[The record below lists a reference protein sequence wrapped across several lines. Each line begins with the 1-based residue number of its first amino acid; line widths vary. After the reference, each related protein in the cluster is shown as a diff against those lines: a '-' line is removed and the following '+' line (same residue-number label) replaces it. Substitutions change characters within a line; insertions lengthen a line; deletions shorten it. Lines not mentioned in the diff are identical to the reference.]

1 MVPALYL
8 ILLGIKDKS
17 VIFAK
22 CPLDITQHQGS
33 LQGRSPG
40 NVVPRPP
47 TILGPTDRPNSEAEG
62 GINLLLSALR
72 VPPLAF
78 FLGRISPWMFG

>member
-47 TILGPTDRPNSEAEG
+47 TILGSTDRLNSEAG
-62 GINLLLSALR
+62 GINLLPSALW

-78 FLGRISPWMFG
+78 SLGRISPWTFG

>member
-33 LQGRSPG
+33 SQGRSPG
-40 NVVPRPP
+40 NAVPRPP
-47 TILGPTDRPNSEAEG
+47 TILGPMDRLNSEVEG
-62 GINLLLSALR
+62 GINLLLSALW

-78 FLGRISPWMFG
+78 FLGRISPWTFG